1 MQTLN
6 AKQLHEHVPPDWYYR
21 SIRENIFQRY
31 WHKRRFE
38 EVSKLIEPVKGKV
51 LDIGSADGVFTK
63 VILGKTK
70 AKGVIGIDVLKH
82 SIDWANTHW
91 RGTKMKFM
99 LGDAHK
105 LEFPADTFD
114 AVFALEVLEH
124 VFKPREVLK
133 GVKRVLKK
141 GGYAIFLVPTDSML
155 FDVIWFFWTRLR
167 GRIWKETHIQTYK
180 HDYLVRIAK
189 EARFKIEVNKK
200 FILGMLQ
207 AIKVRKIWFSI

>member
-1 MQTLN
+1 MKTLN
-6 AKQLHEHVPPDWYYR
+6 AKKLHEHVPPDWYYR

-38 EVSKLIEPVKGKV
+38 EVSKLIESVKGKV
-51 LDIGSADGVFTK
+51 LDIGSADGMFSK

-70 AKGVIGIDVLKH
+70 AREVIGIDVLKQ
-82 SIDWANTHW
+82 SVDWANRHW
-91 RGTKMKFM
+91 RGNKMKFM

-105 LEFPADTFD
+105 LEFPANSFD

-133 GVKRVLKK
+133 GVKRVLKRNS
-141 GGYAIFLVPTDSML
+141 YAIFLVPTDSNL

-167 GRIWKETHIQTYK
+167 GKIWKETHIQTYK
-180 HDYLVRIAK
+180 HNYLVRIAK
-189 EARFKIEVNKK
+189 EGGFKVEVNKK

-207 AIKVRKIWFSI
+207 AIKVRKI

>member
-1 MQTLN
+1 MKTLS
-6 AKQLHEHVPPDWYYR
+6 AVKLHEHVPPDWYYR
-21 SIRENIFQRY
+21 SIKENIFQRY

-38 EVSKLIEPVKGKV
+38 EVSKLIEPVNGKV
-51 LDIGSADGVFTK
+51 LDIGSADGMFSK

-70 AKGVIGIDVLKH
+70 AKQVIGIDVLKH
-82 SIDWANTHW
+82 SVDWANKHW
-91 RGTKMKFM
+91 RDDKMKFM

-105 LEFPADTFD
+105 LEFPANSFD

-141 GGYAIFLVPTDSML
+141 NGYAIFLVPTDSTL
-155 FDVIWFFWTRLR
+155 FDVIWFFWTRLK
-167 GRIWKETHIQTYK
+167 GKIWRETHIQTYK
-180 HDYLVRIAK
+180 HNYLVRIAK
-189 EARFKIEVNKK
+189 EAGFKVEVNKK

-207 AIKVRKIWFSI
+207 AIKVRKI